1 MKNYS
6 YKVNS
11 KKFETDEPKITGR
24 KILET
29 AGLEPVEEFEL
40 LFRKN
45 EKGFEPIQLEE
56 EVDLREIGIEGFKAK
71 PYRKIPIDVDGQ
83 KFEVEECFMTPLEIL
98 GVVGKDPKKFF
109 LKELRAGNVEVGY
122 EDDSEHKISLSK
134 KSRFFICPV
143 VVEYCIK
150 VNLKDKTWEKPEI
163 TYEEVIILAYGSISN
178 DPLVSYTVLYK
189 GGAKGHEKGSLVAG
203 EKVCV
208 IQKMVFN
215 VTQTNRS

>member
-1 MKNYS
+1 MKNFS
-6 YKVNS
+6 FKVNG

-29 AGLEPVEEFEL
+29 AGLEPAGEFEL
-40 LFRKN
+40 LFKKN
-45 EKGFEPIQLEE
+45 EKGFEPIQLDEQ
-56 EVDLREIGIEGFKAK
+56 VDLREVGVEGFKAK
-71 PYRKIPIDVDGQ
+71 PYRKIPIEIDSQ
-83 KFEVEECFMTPLEIL
+83 KYEVEECFMTPLEIL
-98 GVVGKDPKKFF
+98 ELAGKDPKNYF

-122 EDDSEHKISLSK
+122 EDDSKHKVSLSK

-150 VNLKDKTWEKPEI
+150 VNLKDKIWGKPEI

-178 DPLVSYTVLYK
+178 DPLVSYTILYK
-189 GGAKGHEKGSLVAG
+189 GGPKGHEKGSLVAG

-208 IQKMVFN
+208 TQKMVFN
-215 VTQTNRS
+215 ATQTNRS